1 MSCPRPTYK
10 LDVLMG
16 KHGHNV
22 FRLPTYHA
30 ELNAVELIWEQVK
43 GSIAR
48 HNTTFTTT
56 DMIPLI
62 KDGFAQVSVQ
72 DWTNRC
78 RHVMEIEDKYQYK
91 TGRIAVG
98 M

>member
-1 MSCPRPTYK
+1 MLCNPKCVFKVK
-10 LDVLMG
+10 LISRC
-16 KHGHNV
+16 N
-22 FRLPTYHA
+22 
-30 ELNAVELIWEQVK
+30 EVELIWAQVK

-48 HNTTFTTT
+48 HNTSFTTT